1 MDQVVEDLLCCL
13 DDPALALLQW
23 NEAFGVVQVRCTLQ
37 NFVGVPG
44 FALNGFTCRDISRDL
59 TGPHHAISEL
69 HVGSC
74 VMGLF
79 LVLLARGLQ
88 RVGGQH
94 GYSVGDRPALLSA
107 AEAE

>member
-37 NFVGVPG
+37 DLLVSQILLWVNLP
-44 FALNGFTCRDISRDL
+44 ARLLLRDL

-74 VMGLF
+74 VRGLF
-79 LVLLARGLQ
+79 LVLFARGWQ
-88 RVGGQH
+88 REGGQH
-94 GYSVGDRPALLSA
+94 GCSAGDRSALLSA